1 MRKESLFLRSGH
13 LPYYAESMFP
23 PMEMDEH
30 REERKKLEARI
41 GELEKQ
47 LRDYAKKIGEGK

>member
-1 MRKESLFLRSGH
+1 
-13 LPYYAESMFP
+13 MFP

-41 GELEKQ
+41 AQ
-47 LRDYAKKIGEGK
+47 LQEQLQDYATKIAEGKSAE